1 MIISIKDLSEG
12 INEFEETVPSED
24 YKLPESDFYP
34 NQLQLRVFVD
44 RIDSLFRF
52 KISVDT
58 EAVFSCDRCLEN
70 YKHNFNETI
79 EQLYQLGHSELDSDE
94 IEILPENS
102 KEIDISKTI
111 HDVFIL
117 NRPIQ
122 MLCSETCKGLCV
134 NCGINL
140 NQKTCDCQKENI
152 DPRLE
157 KLKSLLK

>member
-12 INEFEETVPSED
+12 INEFEEIVPSED
-24 YKLPESDFYP
+24 YKLQESNFYP
-34 NQLQLRVFVD
+34 NQLHLRVFVD

-122 MLCSETCKGLCV
+122 LLCSETCKGLCV

>member
-1 MIISIKDLSEG
+1 
-12 INEFEETVPSED
+12 
-24 YKLPESDFYP
+24 
-34 NQLQLRVFVD
+34 
-44 RIDSLFRF
+44 
-52 KISVDT
+52 
-58 EAVFSCDRCLEN
+58 LEN
-70 YKHNFNETI
+70 YNHGFNETI

-117 NRPIQ
+117 NRPIRL
-122 MLCSETCKGLCV
+122 LCSDTCKGLCI

-140 NQKTCDCQKENI
+140 NKKTCDCHKENI